1 MGSSPEQAYF
11 DSANIAE
18 SYSGVVKPLTCTF
31 ARMVY
36 GRVYRDLLSHSGVSK
51 RVIDGHNEVFDGL
64 VALFY
69 GRMYYNMNN
78 WYRLAHFLPGY
89 RRNKANFEGMITSNV
104 RAEVERRIH
113 PSTVLALWYPVL
125 VTVKTLLFGLT
136 CRRFKAAV
144 VQEFTHFVM
153 GGAHEA
159 EPDGQGRVVIPAH
172 LRQWAGL
179 GGETVVI
186 GASRHLEVWEPG
198 RWRARLSAIGP
209 SIGEKLAGLGI

>member
-1 MGSSPEQAYF
+1 MERHFAGEFAHSLDEKGRLAIPAKFRARFKEGAVVTRWIGECLAIFPQSQW
-11 DSANIAE
+11 DSINEKIAAR
-18 SYSGVVKPLTCTF
+18 PLT
-31 ARMVY
+31 
-36 GRVYRDLLSHSGVSK
+36 D
-51 RVIDGHNEVFDGL
+51 
-64 VALFY
+64 
-69 GRMYYNMNN
+69 
-78 WYRLAHFLPGY
+78 P
-89 RRNKANFEGMITSNV
+89 
-104 RAEVERRIH
+104 
-113 PSTVLALWYPVL
+113 
-125 VTVKTLLFGLT
+125 
-136 CRRFKAAV
+136 V